1 VISQRKFLLTL
12 AHDPGDD
19 GRSRLQVIQNRI
31 EGNPM
36 VKVLLG
42 EDDCIFCFG
51 TEQTTTPLWLFR
63 LGPPNKQRKEI
74 AAHSITELRGL
85 TDKSK
90 FTAAVL
96 KLNGEHNS
104 IVVATHDGR
113 LFQIPLVHG
122 E

>member
-1 VISQRKFLLTL
+1 MSQRKILLSL
-12 AHDPGDD
+12 VHGLGD
-19 GRSRLQVIQNRI
+19 GGEPKLQKIQNRV

-36 VKVLLG
+36 IKVLLD
-42 EDDCIFCFG
+42 EANNIFCFG

-63 LGPPNKQRKEI
+63 VDPPNKRKKEI
-74 AAHSITELRGL
+74 AGHPITELRGL

-96 KLNGEHNS
+96 KLDEEHDS

-113 LFQIPLVHG
+113 LFQIPVGKG
-122 E
+122 ER